1 MLIKYCASC
10 GGKTEYT
17 IKLPLFC
24 GACGQ
29 SFIKAFT
36 QNKVSKEVV
45 LPTSKSMAS
54 SIPKTKTRTRPI
66 REDSEDGESSEND
79 SYNESEV
86 QEMAREL
93 AASISAD
100 DFIIQGDRS
109 KGIKIEDMLNP
120 NKKIDVGQ
128 RTSE

>member
-17 IKLPLFC
+17 IKPPWFC
-24 GACGQ
+24 GVCGQ
-29 SFIKAFT
+29 SFMKAFT
-36 QNKVSKEVV
+36 QGKSANEIVA
-45 LPTSKSMAS
+45 PTSKPTAP
-54 SIPKTKTRTRPI
+54 SISRPSTKTRPV
-66 REDSEDGESSEND
+66 REDDQDGESDN
-79 SYNESEV
+79 YNESEV

-120 NKKIDVGQ
+120 NKKIDIGQ

>member
-17 IKLPLFC
+17 VKLPLFC

-36 QNKVSKEVV
+36 QKKPLDEVIV
-45 LPTSKSMAS
+45 PISKSVAP
-54 SIPKTKTRTRPI
+54 SISKAKTRTRPI
-66 REDSEDGESSEND
+66 KEDGEEDGEND
-79 SYNESEV
+79 SYNENEV

-100 DFIIQGDRS
+100 DFIIQGEKS

-128 RTSE
+128 RTLE